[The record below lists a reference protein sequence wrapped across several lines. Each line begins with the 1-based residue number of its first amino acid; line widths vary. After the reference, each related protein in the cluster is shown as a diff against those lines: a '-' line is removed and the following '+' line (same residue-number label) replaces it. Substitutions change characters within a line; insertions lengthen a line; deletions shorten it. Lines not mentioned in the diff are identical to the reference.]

1 MYESLKRIQLKEYFK
16 NQELLKNFHNPKLGW
31 IRTCREYLG
40 MPSSLLARRLNVS
53 VSRVSVVE
61 STESSGRTTINTL
74 KRYANALDCELVYM
88 FVPKQDIE
96 IKLRKMAEVLAER
109 MIQQLKITMD
119 LEDQAISQK
128 ELMRHK
134 MNLIQKLL
142 DDPKKLWENLEK

>member
-16 NQELLKNFHNPKLGW
+16 NQELLKNFHKPKLGW

>member
-1 MYESLKRIQLKEYFK
+1 MYESLKRMQLKEYFR
-16 NQELLKNFHNPKLGW
+16 NQEPLKNFHIPKLGW

-61 STESSGRTTINTL
+61 STELSGRTTINTL
-74 KRYANALDCELVYM
+74 KRFATALDCEFVYM

-96 IKLRKMAEVLAER
+96 KKLRKMAEMLAEG

-119 LEDQAISQK
+119 LEDQTISQK